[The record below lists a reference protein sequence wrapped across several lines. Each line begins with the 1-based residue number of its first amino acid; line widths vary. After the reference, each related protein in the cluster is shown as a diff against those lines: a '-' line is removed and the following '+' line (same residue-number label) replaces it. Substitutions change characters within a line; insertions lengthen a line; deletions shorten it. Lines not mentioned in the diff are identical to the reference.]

1 MNWFPASLANREMQ
15 NRTSMR
21 YCYTLTKRAK
31 RYKLTKSN
39 KVLKRIWNNWNIHML
54 LMGMPNCTATL
65 ESSFFKLMYFNWQ
78 LFTLQYC
85 GGFCHT
91 STWVSHGCTCV
102 PSIPLPSPPHPSG
115 LSQNTGFQCPLSR
128 IKLGQVIYCT
138 YRHIHVSMLFSQ
150 IIPPSP
156 SPTESKTLFFLSVSL
171 LLPRIEGRHYHLSK
185 FHIYVLIYCIDVFL
199 SDLLHT
205 I

>member
-39 KVLKRIWNNWNIHML
+39 KVLKRISNNWNIHML

-115 LSQNTGFQCPLSR
+115 LSQSTGFECLTSC
-128 IKLGQVIYCT
+128 IKLPLVFYFQFSSVAQSCSTLRPHGPQ
-138 YRHIHVSMLFSQ
+138 HVR
-150 IIPPSP
+150 PPCP
-156 SPTESKTLFFLSVSL
+156 SPT
-171 LLPRIEGRHYHLSK
+171 PRAY
-185 FHIYVLIYCIDVFL
+185 
-199 SDLLHT
+199 SDSCL
-205 I
+205 